1 VIAAPG
7 EKDFANCGERTF
19 TVKIHISSGQCLKLQ
34 CKVTR
39 STEDVSKHSPKKM
52 GLEIPDPPAE
62 FKEFYKA
69 SYYKIKKEISHDAIA
84 VIGMACYYPGAP
96 NLKSFWENI
105 LARRREFRRFPDQRL
120 PISEYYDPDPSAPD
134 KTYANRAAV
143 IDGFEFDWIKRGI
156 PKTVV
161 ESSDIVHWLAL
172 EVALRVLEDA
182 GYSRENTPSDRSGVI
197 LGNTLTGEHSRSQ
210 NMRLRWPYVKKILK
224 AVTSKERVSP

>member
-1 VIAAPG
+1 VGKRTTKRIPVSLEADLVSGDIIYKAFIANISEKGLCVIAAPG
-7 EKDFANCGERTF
+7 EKDFANCGERMF

-39 STEDVSKHSPKKM
+39 STGDVSKHSPKKM

-69 SYYKIKKEISHDAIA
+69 SYYKIKKEISNDAIA

-105 LARRREFRRFPDQRL
+105 LARRREFRRIPDQRL

-172 EVALRVLEDA
+172 EVALRVMEDA
-182 GYSRENTPSDRSGVI
+182 
-197 LGNTLTGEHSRSQ
+197 L
-210 NMRLRWPYVKKILK
+210 
-224 AVTSKERVSP
+224 